1 MSLSTIKSQSEQK
14 ALAEKIRSQ
23 CGFLTKEDIDF
34 LETFQ
39 PDLKLL
45 IRWQCS
51 RELVK
56 AKYVNAFIKIGT
68 RQVRDVSFVAGDLN
82 PFLTYYGVPPLE

>member
-1 MSLSTIKSQSEQK
+1 MSLSTIQAQSKQK

-68 RQVRDVSFVAGDLN
+68 RQLRDVCFVAGDLN
-82 PFLTYYGVPPLE
+82 PFLTYYGVQPL